1 MFEFFN
7 LDKRDGIAVATFERL
22 PVNALSYDVYREI
35 GALSEYV
42 EKSESIRVM
51 ILTASSAS
59 RAWIGGADVRDLLE
73 CDAQTRMQRY
83 ALINETLPRF
93 YNLDRPVI
101 AAING
106 PAVGVGTSIASMCDI
121 RVASCAAFFAKP
133 EIDRGVV
140 AGGGVQLLRLGMAA
154 GIVREMIYTGRRFS
168 ADEMK
173 AAGFL
178 DYVVEPDQ
186 VLPKAMEIATLIAA
200 KSLPALK
207 ANKLCNNAVE
217 GLNWQDGYKLTQEYS
232 ARLTAGN
239 DSKEGIRAFLERR
252 QAHYQDS

>member
-1 MFEFFN
+1 MLEFF
-7 LDKRDGIAVATFERL
+7 KIEESGGIAVATFERL

-35 GALSEYV
+35 GALADLV
-42 EKSESIRVM
+42 EQSESIRVL
-51 ILTASSAS
+51 IFAASPLSK
-59 RAWIGGADVRDLLE
+59 AWIAGADVKDLLE
-73 CDAQTRMQRY
+73 CDPETRMQRY

-101 AAING
+101 AAISG
-106 PAVGVGTSIASMCDI
+106 PTIGVGTSIASMCDI
-121 RVASCAAFFAKP
+121 RVASRHAFFAKP

-140 AGGGVQLLRLGMAA
+140 AGGGAQLLRLGMSV

-168 ADEMK
+168 AQEMQ

-186 VLPKAMEIATLIAA
+186 VLPKAMEIASLIAT

-207 ANKLCNNAVE
+207 ANKVCNNAVE
-217 GLNWQDGYKLTQEYS
+217 GMNWQAGYKLTQEYS
-232 ARLTAGN
+232 ARLTGGQ

-252 QAHYQDS
+252 KARYQDS